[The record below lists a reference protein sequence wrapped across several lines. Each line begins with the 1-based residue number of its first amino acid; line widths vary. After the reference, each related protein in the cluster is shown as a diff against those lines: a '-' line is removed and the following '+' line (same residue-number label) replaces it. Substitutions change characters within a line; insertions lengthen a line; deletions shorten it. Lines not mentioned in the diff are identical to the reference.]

1 MVVFLIRAFIF
12 IVSAALGL
20 WITSLVV
27 DDFHVQGEGFL
38 VAVLIF
44 AVLQSILTPWLA
56 VMARR
61 HANALIGGI
70 GLVSTFVALWLTTL
84 FTDAL
89 TIDTAQAW
97 LLGTFIVWVV
107 TMLGALLLP
116 LVLLRNHRQERKA
129 QAA

>member
-12 IVSAALGL
+12 VVSAALGL